1 MNIEQERLM
10 EENKSLRVLIEKV
23 NRSALEMEKR
33 LKADQKTIASLQE
46 QLRQCRLMTEK
57 KKSKRGK

>member
-1 MNIEQERLM
+1 M